1 MTWKIIRIIVLVIL
15 IAVTAYFY
23 LKERKKAFLLAQEE
37 DKKAKAQKE
46 AEDKAKI
53 VLTVKIEGMMCQKCA
68 SRVTGALKKFGE
80 ITIDLENGTATIIS
94 DEMQDVVEIENTV
107 NELGYKFEGIQ

>member
-1 MTWKIIRIIVLVIL
+1 MTWKTIRIIVLVIL

-23 LKERKKAFLLAQEE
+23 LKERKKAYLLAKEADE
-37 DKKAKAQKE
+37 KTKAQRE
-46 AEDKAKI
+46 AEAKAKI

-68 SRVTGALKKFGE
+68 SRVTEALEKFGE
-80 ITIDLENGTATIIS
+80 ITIDLENGTATIVS
-94 DEMQDVVEIENTV
+94 DEMQDVVEIESTV